1 MPYTKEHK
9 QRTRARILREA
20 ARAFRAEGVGGVA
33 IPAVMQRAGLTH
45 GGFYA
50 HFASKDALVAA
61 ACGEGFSEAGADLLD
76 RVAQAAPGDEL
87 RQIIRA
93 YLSRAHRDDPSSG
106 CMLPGMTAEIARG
119 SDEVRAG
126 FTDAVRVYAR
136 KLAGYL
142 PQRADQTPALRE
154 QAAFVLLAGMA
165 GALQLARAVDDRA
178 LSDAILRDARAF
190 YTGVFVGMTDAPTSG
205 LPDAGAHEKHD

>member
-9 QRTRARILREA
+9 LRTRGRILREA
-20 ARAFRAEGVGGVA
+20 ARAFRERGVGDVA
-33 IPAVMQRAGLTH
+33 IPAVMRRAGLTH

-61 ACGEGFSEAGADLLD
+61 ACREGFTEAGLELLD
-76 RVAQAAPGDEL
+76 QVAQMAPGDEA

-93 YLSRAHRDDPSSG
+93 YLSRAHRDDPSTG
-106 CMLPGMTAEIARG
+106 CMLPSLTPEVARG

-126 FTDAVRVYAR
+126 FTNAVKEYAR

-142 PQRADQTPALRE
+142 PDDGTPSEQRETEAL
-154 QAAFVLLAGMA
+154 VVLAGMA
-165 GALQLARAVDDRA
+165 GVLQLARAVDDRA
-178 LSDAILRDARAF
+178 LSDRILLAARGLFGKAMLEEA
-190 YTGVFVGMTDAPTSG
+190 TPQATS
-205 LPDAGAHEKHD
+205 PEPKA